1 MLSKRILIL
10 TLAFT
15 AALMVSGA
23 MADGM
28 LEKLEKNQKVGDFR
42 TEALYENEIGQVMG
56 ARFRHAPTRFVLDFL
71 RIQSVPQAFM
81 WVNTAPVSDQGEPH
95 TLEHLLLGKGTKGR
109 YVASLEDMSLGSSS
123 AFTQRLRTCYHFHTS
138 SGTDVFFNL
147 FEKKLDAMLNPNF
160 SDEEIRR
167 EVRNM
172 GIAVDPVD
180 STLSLEEKG
189 TVYNEMVSSFERTWG
204 NMYHEMGRL
213 LYGMGH
219 AVSYSSGG
227 HPDAIREMV
236 PKDIRDFHH
245 STHQLNNMGAIA
257 ALPDEISL
265 EVSLARFAGILS
277 RLRAGT
283 EPADH
288 PEDHYWTLE
297 DPDPAPMGTIKQVS
311 FPHQNENEPGE
322 LIFAWPPVLDL
333 DPREEYLLDLFME
346 NLASGQ
352 TSNLYKMFI
361 DSQTRVMDIGATAVY
376 TWRSSY
382 LGLPSFVNM
391 ENIRPDAGS
400 LEMME
405 SIRSRILSEIE
416 AIAGYADGSAE
427 LTEFNERAMNR
438 ILERRRQLRD
448 FLNSPPRFGYRRSG
462 SAWMDHLTHLHKV
475 GGFRRQLALNDELEA
490 AREKIS
496 GKKNIWR
503 DYVAK
508 WKLLKNEPYGVV
520 TLPDP
525 DYLKTTESAREE
537 RIQDYVA
544 DLETR
549 YGVSMEEALRKFR
562 AEYDAKTEE
571 IEKEARTI
579 EIPEFTENPPM
590 TLDDQLD
597 YAIEELAGGGDL
609 LFARFDNITSSTVGL
624 AFDLNV
630 VPQDLYVYLATLPT
644 FMTDVGVVRE
654 GTPIPYDE
662 MRELLRKEVLRL
674 DAYFDVN
681 IWTERAELVVRGAGS
696 DLEETRKALGWMG
709 SILFEPDLREE
720 NLPRIRD
727 AVDLR
732 LRNLRNRM
740 RGSEESWVTEPAYA
754 YRKQDNPLLLTT
766 DCFLTRTHAYHR
778 LRWQMRKAGEGQL
791 REFNDFMDH
800 VETLPEGTTREDL
813 VGALS
818 SLEESSGESE
828 GTSEIQAKL
837 EGLSPEVRELAKDA
851 LEDLR
856 LSLSEIP
863 DANLKGD
870 WEYLCAQMKLD
881 LAVPPEEALG
891 RIHDLLRLIA
901 KQDNVRS
908 FVTSSQSSW
917 DSIRPDLDRLTGRL
931 DALSSEAAQSVRRF
945 VVLERMRERYRE
957 LGQPRFVGLVNEN
970 TRSGVHINTTSCA
983 SFTDSNEE
991 TLLRFL
997 AAKLYAGGGAHS
1009 IFMKT
1014 WGAGLAYSNGL
1025 RSSELRGLLIY
1036 YAERCPDLA
1045 QTMQFVVNELA
1056 NAHHDSSLADYTIA
1070 QTFSFN
1076 RAGNRYESRGESM
1089 AADLADGL
1097 TPDVVRRFRE
1107 SVLAVR
1113 ESEGFYD
1120 TLRDLMSD
1128 TYGEVLPGLGPVAE
1142 QSQDAVYYVIGPEKQ
1157 FESYEEY
1164 IRSVEGDVSLYRI
1177 YPRDYWLV
1185 ASLDN

>member
-1 MLSKRILIL
+1 MLTKRILIL
-10 TLAFT
+10 TLALM
-15 AALMVSGA
+15 AAVTVTGA

-42 TEALYENEIGQVMG
+42 AEALYENEIGQVMG
-56 ARFRHAPTRFVLDFL
+56 ARFRHAPTGFVLDLL

-147 FEKKLDAMLNPNF
+147 FEKKLDAMINPNF

-172 GIAVDPVD
+172 GISVDPVD

-189 TVYNEMVSSFERTWG
+189 TVYTEMVSSFERTWG
-204 NMYHEMGRL
+204 NMYFEIGRL

-219 AVSYSSGG
+219 PVSYSSGG
-227 HPDAIREMV
+227 YPDAIREMV
-236 PKDIRDFHH
+236 PKDIRDFHA
-245 STHQLNNMGAIA
+245 STHRLNNMGAVA
-257 ALPDEISL
+257 ALPDEISV
-265 EVSLARFAGILS
+265 EVGLARFAGILS
-277 RLRAGT
+277 RLGAGT
-283 EPADH
+283 KPAGH
-288 PEDHYWTLE
+288 PDDHYWTLE
-297 DPDPAPMGTIKQVS
+297 DPDPAPVGAIKQAS

-352 TSNLYKMFI
+352 TSNLYKKFI

-382 LGLPSFVNM
+382 IGSPIWINM

-400 LEMME
+400 IEMME
-405 SIRSRILSEIE
+405 TIRSQILSEIK
-416 AIAGYADGSAE
+416 AIAGYADGSPE
-427 LTEFNERAMNR
+427 LEDFNERAMNR

-475 GGFRRQLALNDELEA
+475 GGFRRQLALNEELDSV
-490 AREKIS
+490 REKIS

-503 DYVAK
+503 DLVAE
-508 WKLLKNEPYGVV
+508 WKLLENKPYGVV

-525 DYLKTTESAREE
+525 AYLEASESAREK

-544 DLETR
+544 DLKSR
-549 YGVSMEEALRKFR
+549 YSVPSEEEALRKFQ

-571 IEKEARTI
+571 IEKLAGTI
-579 EIPEFTENPPM
+579 EMPEFTKNPPM

-597 YAIEELAGGGDL
+597 YTVLKLAGGGDL
-609 LFARFDNITSSTVGL
+609 LFARFDNITSATVGL
-624 AFDLNV
+624 AFDLKV
-630 VPQDLYVYLATLPT
+630 VPQNLYVYLATLPT
-644 FMTDVGVVRE
+644 FMTDVGIVRE

-696 DLEETRKALGWMG
+696 DLEETQKAIGWMG
-709 SILFEPDLREE
+709 SILFEADLREE

-754 YRKQDNPLLLTT
+754 YRKQDNPLLLST

-778 LRWQMRKAGEGQL
+778 LRWQMREAGDGL
-791 REFNDFMDH
+791 LPEFNDFMDH
-800 VETLPEGTTREDL
+800 IETLPAGMNREDL
-813 VGALS
+813 VAALS
-818 SLEESSGESE
+818 SLEESSEEGRSE
-828 GTSEIQAKL
+828 LQSKL
-837 EGLSPEVRELAKDA
+837 DGLSPEVRELAAAA

-863 DANLKGD
+863 DANLQSD
-870 WEYLCAQMKLD
+870 WKYLCAQMRSD
-881 LAVPPEEALG
+881 LAVSPAEALG
-891 RIHDLLRLIA
+891 KVHDLLRLIA
-901 KQDNVRS
+901 KQDNVRG
-908 FVTSSQSSW
+908 FVTGSRSSW
-917 DSIRPDLDRLTGRL
+917 DSIRPDLDQLVGRL
-931 DALSSEAAQSVRRF
+931 DAAGSEAAPSVRRF
-945 VVLERMRERYRE
+945 VVLERMRERYSD

-970 TRSGVHINTTSCA
+970 TRSGVHINTTRCA

-991 TLLRFL
+991 TLLPFL

-1056 NAHHDSSLADYTIA
+1056 DAHRDPSLADYTIA
-1070 QTFSFN
+1070 QTFSYN

-1120 TLRDLMSD
+1120 TLYDLMDD
-1128 TYGEVLPGLGPVAE
+1128 TYGEVLPGLGPASE
-1142 QSQDAVYYVIGPEKQ
+1142 QSRDAIYYVIGPEKQ

-1164 IRSVEGDVSLYRI
+1164 IKSVEGDVTLYRI

-1185 ASLDN
+1185 ASVSD